1 MQGRDCSKTTIAA
14 PFVVLLAGMMLL
26 CAGALSFLIF
36 DAIKRD
42 IATSEAEDP
51 RMCLAIKDNTE
62 RLSCLETRVGKDPP
76 SPARGAKVPAN
87 IFNSSKQ

>member
-51 RMCLAIKDNTE
+51 RMCLAIKDSAE
-62 RLSCLETRVGKDPP
+62 RLTCLETRVGRPLPP
-76 SPARGAKVPAN
+76 PARGANAPTSA
-87 IFNSSKQ
+87 FH